1 MADRN
6 FIPVAAPTLGGNE
19 RAYVLECLD
28 STWIS
33 SSGRFLDAFEVA
45 FARFCGV
52 SHAVA
57 VNNGTTALHLAL
69 TALGIGPGDEVIVPN
84 LTYIASANAVTYCGA
99 KPVFVDCEPLT
110 LNLDPDCIEARITPR
125 TRAILPVHLYGHPA
139 DMDRISRLA
148 ARHDLHVVEDAAEAH
163 GATYRGRPVGSFGAC
178 ATFSFYGNK
187 IITTGEGGMV
197 VTDDAALAAR
207 LRLYRGQGLDPQ
219 RRYIHPVVGF
229 NYRMTNIAA
238 AIGLAQLERI
248 DTILAARRQVAAWYA
263 ERLAGIEGLRLL
275 GSQPWAV
282 PVPWLV
288 TVLLTGGDA
297 HERDAVMAALLA
309 DGIDSRPLFYP
320 THQQAPYHEETRYP
334 VAETWSAR
342 GLNLPTFEAMTEADV
357 AAVCASLRRAIAQ
370 YAEAFPGAPPSEVRE
385 PQARSPQA
393 VR

>member
-1 MADRN
+1 MADHN

-33 SSGRFLDAFEVA
+33 SSGRFLDAFEA
-45 FARFCGV
+45 DFARFCGV

-99 KPVFVDCEPLT
+99 KPVFADCEPLT

-139 DMDRISRLA
+139 DMDRIMRLA
-148 ARHDLHVVEDAAEAH
+148 ARYDLHVVEDAAEAH

-197 VTDDAALAAR
+197 VTDDATLAAR

-219 RRYIHPVVGF
+219 RRYNSSGGRF
-229 NYRMTNIAA
+229 
-238 AIGLAQLERI
+238 QLPYDEPRRR
-248 DTILAARRQVAAWYA
+248 DRPRSARTDRHNFGRPPPGRRLVCRAARRDRRPAPARLPAMGGARALARHRAAY
-263 ERLAGIEGLRLL
+263 
-275 GSQPWAV
+275 
-282 PVPWLV
+282 
-288 TVLLTGGDA
+288 
-297 HERDAVMAALLA
+297 
-309 DGIDSRPLFYP
+309 
-320 THQQAPYHEETRYP
+320 
-334 VAETWSAR
+334 R
-342 GLNLPTFEAMTEADV
+342 GRCL
-357 AAVCASLRRAIAQ
+357 
-370 YAEAFPGAPPSEVRE
+370 
-385 PQARSPQA
+385 
-393 VR
+393 

>member
-1 MADRN
+1 MAGHN
-6 FIPVAAPTLGGNE
+6 FLPVSAPTLGGNE

-33 SSGRFLDAFEVA
+33 SSGRFLDAFESA

-69 TALGIGPGDEVIVPN
+69 TALGIGPGDEVLVPN

-110 LNLDPDCIEARITPR
+110 LNLDPDRIEARITSR

-139 DMDRISRLA
+139 DMDRIMKLA
-148 ARHDLHVVEDAAEAH
+148 ARYDLRVVEDAAEAH
-163 GATYRGRPVGSFGAC
+163 GATCRGRPVGSFGDC

-248 DTILAARRQVAAWYA
+248 DTILAARRRVAVWYA
-263 ERLAGIEGLRLL
+263 ERLAGIESLRLL
-275 GSQPWAV
+275 GSEPWAV

-288 TVLLTGGDA
+288 TVLLTGGGA
-297 HERDAVMAALLA
+297 RERDAVMAALLA
-309 DGIDSRPLFYP
+309 DGIDSRPVFYP
-320 THQQAPYHEETRYP
+320 THRQDPYHEEACYP

-342 GLNLPTFEAMTEADV
+342 GINLPTFEAMTKADV
-357 AAVCASLRRAIAQ
+357 EAVCASLSRAMSRSGVEAADAELTQTRQPRVGRRRA
-370 YAEAFPGAPPSEVRE
+370 VR
-385 PQARSPQA
+385 
-393 VR
+393 

>member
-1 MADRN
+1 MTGHN
-6 FIPVAAPTLGGNE
+6 FLPVSAPTLGGNE

-33 SSGRFLDAFEVA
+33 SSGRFLDAFETA

-69 TALGIGPGDEVIVPN
+69 TALGIGPGDEVLVPN

-110 LNLDPDCIEARITPR
+110 LNLDPDRIEARITPR
-125 TRAILPVHLYGHPA
+125 TRAIMPVHLYGHPA
-139 DMDRISRLA
+139 DMGRIMTLA
-148 ARHDLHVVEDAAEAH
+148 ARYDLHVIEDAAEAH
-163 GATYRGRPVGSFGAC
+163 GATCHGRPVGSFGTC
-178 ATFSFYGNK
+178 AAFSFYGNK

-197 VTDDAALAAR
+197 VTNDADLAAR

-238 AIGLAQLERI
+238 AIGLAQIERI
-248 DTILAARRQVAAWYA
+248 DAILAARRQVAACYA

-275 GSQPWAV
+275 GSQPWAA

-288 TVLLTGGDA
+288 TVLLTAGGA
-297 HERDAVMAALLA
+297 PERDAVMAALLD
-309 DGIDSRPLFYP
+309 DGIDSRPVFYP
-320 THQQAPYHEETRYP
+320 THHQTPYYEDAHYP
-334 VAETWSAR
+334 VSETWSAR
-342 GLNLPTFEAMTEADV
+342 GINLPTFEAMTEADV
-357 AAVCASLRRAIAQ
+357 AAVCAALEKAMARSELGTPGAASGLIRGPRARRRRA
-370 YAEAFPGAPPSEVRE
+370 VR
-385 PQARSPQA
+385 
-393 VR
+393 

>member
-33 SSGRFLDAFEVA
+33 SSGRFLDAFEAA

-69 TALGIGPGDEVIVPN
+69 TVLGIGPGDEVIVPN

-110 LNLDPDCIEARITPR
+110 LNLDPDRIEARITSR
-125 TRAILPVHLYGHPA
+125 ARAILPVHLYGHPA
-139 DMDRISRLA
+139 DMDRIMRLA
-148 ARHDLHVVEDAAEAH
+148 ARHDLRVVEDAAEAH
-163 GATYRGRPVGSFGAC
+163 GATCRGRPVGSFGAC

-229 NYRMTNIAA
+229 NYRMTNLAA

-263 ERLAGIEGLRLL
+263 EHLADLTGLRLL
-275 GSQPWAV
+275 GAEPWAK

-288 TVLLTGGDA
+288 TVLLTQGGA
-297 HERDAVMAALLA
+297 RERDSVMAALLA
-309 DGIDSRPLFYP
+309 DGIDSRPVFYP
-320 THQQAPYHEETRYP
+320 MHEQVPYREDACYP
-334 VAETWSAR
+334 VAKTWSSR
-342 GLNLPTFEAMTEADV
+342 SLNLPAFEALTETDV
-357 AAVCASLRRAIAQ
+357 VAVCASLRRAMAAFDVIPKASSRRLDDHR
-370 YAEAFPGAPPSEVRE
+370 AGHRREA
-385 PQARSPQA
+385 
-393 VR
+393 

>member
-33 SSGRFLDAFEVA
+33 SSGRFLDAFEA
-45 FARFCGV
+45 DFARFCGV

-125 TRAILPVHLYGHPA
+125 TRAIMPVHLYGHPA
-139 DMDRISRLA
+139 DMDRIIRLA

-197 VTDDAALAAR
+197 VTDDSALAAR

-248 DTILAARRQVAAWYA
+248 NTILAARRQVAAWYA

-275 GSQPWAV
+275 GSQPWAA

-288 TVLLTGGDA
+288 TVLLTGG
-297 HERDAVMAALLA
+297 RC
-309 DGIDSRPLFYP
+309 P
-320 THQQAPYHEETRYP
+320 
-334 VAETWSAR
+334 
-342 GLNLPTFEAMTEADV
+342 
-357 AAVCASLRRAIAQ
+357 RAGRSHG
-370 YAEAFPGAPPSEVRE
+370 GAPGRRHRQPSNLLSNAPAGPLSRGDSLSCRRDVVGPWTQPADLRGHDRGRCRGGLRILEAGHRPICRRVPRRIT
-385 PQARSPQA
+385 A
-393 VR
+393 